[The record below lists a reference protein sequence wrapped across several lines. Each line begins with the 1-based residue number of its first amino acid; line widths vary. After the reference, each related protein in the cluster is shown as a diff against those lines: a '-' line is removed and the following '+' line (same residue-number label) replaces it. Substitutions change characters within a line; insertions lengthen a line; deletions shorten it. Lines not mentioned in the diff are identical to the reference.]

1 MSTFVAVFKAEM
13 LNFLGLNVYRHTKD
27 PSERKRRKILYI
39 VFFILFLVAVAYLAG
54 SAYAFHL
61 YGIERVIPMLYPCLA
76 MVISLFVEILLSR
89 GNLYRAGDR
98 ELLSSMPVKSTP
110 VAAAR
115 LAKMYIRGVIISAVV
130 LIPTFLIYGLA
141 VHAGVL
147 FWIMIVPEIL
157 VLPLLPVAL
166 AAWVGIAV
174 SALIA
179 RTRHKVLVEVLV
191 AVIVVVGMLALSMYF
206 SGGRGVSV
214 NLTGL
219 TQSEDGGKLSRK
231 EMNDRVAEQA
241 VAAIERIETKMPF
254 VKTWASFFNG
264 EKPVGILLIAALGLA
279 VFALTALVIGR
290 NLFVISAKL
299 TPQAL
304 HRDYKLTELRSRSVT
319 EALVRKEAGR
329 YFSSGLYVSNT
340 IIGPVI
346 AVAISIALAFVDIEK
361 LLGSNVKLPFAMHP
375 TSFLPFLLAAVFS
388 MMTLTAVSI
397 SAEGKTWWI
406 TKTLPVSVGD
416 IINAKILFNILVFA
430 PFYVLSEIIL
440 LFTVRTTVLQR
451 LWILI
456 VPLVYLVFATVWGMC
471 TNLRFPK
478 FRWETE
484 AEVVKQSASV
494 ALGML
499 ALVFAILPG
508 VGALML
514 PELFGNLLTA
524 ATVVAVVVAAVLL
537 YRRIQSADL
546 LRLGA

>member
-1 MSTFVAVFKAEM
+1 MSTFVAIFKAEM

-39 VFFILFLVAVAYLAG
+39 VFLIMFLMAVAYLAG

-61 YGIERVIPMLYPCLA
+61 YGIERVIPMLYPLLA

-89 GNLYRAGDR
+89 GNLYREGDR
-98 ELLSSMPVKSTP
+98 ELLASMPVKSTP

-115 LAKMYIRGVIISAVV
+115 LAKMYIRGMIISAVV
-130 LIPTFLIYGLA
+130 IIPPFLIYGITA
-141 VHAGVL
+141 HAGVM
-147 FWIMIVPEIL
+147 FWLMIIPAIP

-179 RTRHKVLVEVLV
+179 RVRHKVLAEVLV
-191 AVIVVVGMLALSMYF
+191 AVIVVVGVLALSMYV
-206 SGGRGVSV
+206 SGGGSFSM
-214 NLTGL
+214 NLTGI
-219 TQSEDGGKLSRK
+219 TQGEDGGKLSKK

-241 VAAIERIETKMPF
+241 VAAVSRLEEKAPF
-254 VKTWASFFNG
+254 LKTWASFFNG
-264 EKPVGILLIAALGLA
+264 EKPVGILLVAAVGLA
-279 VFALTALVIGR
+279 AFALTAFVIGR
-290 NLFVISAKL
+290 NLFSISAKL
-299 TPQAL
+299 TAPAL
-304 HRDYKLTELRSRSVT
+304 HRDYKLTGLRSRSVT
-319 EALVRKEAGR
+319 QALVRKEAGR

-346 AVAISIALAFVDIEK
+346 AVVISVALAFVDIEK
-361 LLGSNVKLPFAMHP
+361 LFGSKVKLPVDVHP
-375 TSFLPFLLAAVFS
+375 TAFLPYLLAAVFG

-406 TKTLPVSVGD
+406 VKTLPVAAGD
-416 IINAKILFNILVFA
+416 VLNAKILFNILVFA

-440 LFTVRTTVLQR
+440 LFTLRTTVLQR
-451 LWILI
+451 LWVLL
-456 VPLVYLVFATVWGMC
+456 VPLVYLVFAAVWGMC
-471 TNLRFPK
+471 MNLRFPK
-478 FRWETE
+478 FRWENE

-508 VGALML
+508 IGALML
-514 PELFGNLLTA
+514 PALFGHLLTA
-524 ATVVAVVVAAVLL
+524 LTVVAVVVATVLL
-537 YRRIQSADL
+537 YRRIQSANL
-546 LRLGA
+546 LRLGE